1 MSILYRLLVEPPQ
14 HNNNEGMRASGRN
27 ILEVGANEIMH
38 ISSTVLRLVLLRQS
52 NKEQGTLRDQGIA
65 EPYYIKMEK

>member
-1 MSILYRLLVEPPQ
+1 MEPPQ

-38 ISSTVLRLVLLRQS
+38 ISSTVLRFVLLRQS
-52 NKEQGTLRDQGIA
+52 NEEQGTLRDQEIA